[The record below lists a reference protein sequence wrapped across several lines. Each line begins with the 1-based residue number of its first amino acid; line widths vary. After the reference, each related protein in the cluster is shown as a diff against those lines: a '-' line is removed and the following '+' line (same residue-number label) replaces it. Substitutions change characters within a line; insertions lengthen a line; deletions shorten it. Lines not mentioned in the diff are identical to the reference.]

1 MSEISKRSFTSFVK
15 PAAVQADKQAPTLNG
30 LVQPLIAAPII
41 PEVGQPQADLEPMA
55 SGAEAARYG
64 SEPGAGQEG
73 GVCERFRV
81 VTTTGRIRTY
91 TASRNLPGVTLRL
104 TEQRWERLKMLSI
117 QERRPIQEILGEAMD
132 DYMRARGLPW

>member
-1 MSEISKRSFTSFVK
+1 MSEISKRSFASLVD
-15 PAAVQADKQAPTLNG
+15 PAAVQANKQAPTL
-30 LVQPLIAAPII
+30 LIAAPPI
-41 PEVGQPQADLEPMA
+41 PEVGQPQADLEAMA
-55 SGAEAARYG
+55 SGAEAARYR

-73 GVCERFRV
+73 RASERFRV

-117 QERRPIQEILGEAMD
+117 QERRPIQEILGEAVD
-132 DYMRARGLPW
+132 DYMRARSLPW

>member
-1 MSEISKRSFTSFVK
+1 MSEISKRSFTSFVN
-15 PAAVQADKQAPTLNG
+15 PAAVQANKQAPSQNG
-30 LVQPLIAAPII
+30 IVQPLIAAPII
-41 PEVGQPQADLEPMA
+41 PEVGPPQANPEAMA
-55 SGAEAARYG
+55 SGTEAARYG
-64 SEPGAGQEG
+64 SEPGAGHGG
-73 GVCERFRV
+73 GVPERVRV

-117 QERRPIQEILGEAMD
+117 QERRPIQEILGEALD

>member
-1 MSEISKRSFTSFVK
+1 MSEISRRSFTSFDEA
-15 PAAVQADKQAPTLNG
+15 AAVQANKQTPIQNG

-41 PEVGQPQADLEPMA
+41 SEAAQPQADPEAMA
-55 SGAEAARYG
+55 SGEAARYG
-64 SEPGAGQEG
+64 SEPRAGQG
-73 GVCERFRV
+73 GGTSERFRV

>member
-1 MSEISKRSFTSFVK
+1 MSEINRRSFTSFVK
-15 PAAVQADKQAPTLNG
+15 AAADQASKQASIQNG
-30 LVQPLIAAPII
+30 LVQPLIAAPIF
-41 PEVGQPQADLEPMA
+41 PEVGQPQADLEAMA
-55 SGAEAARYG
+55 SGEMARHG
-64 SEPGAGQEG
+64 SEPAAGQG
-73 GVCERFRV
+73 GGTSERFRV

-132 DYMRARGLPW
+132 NYMRLRGLPW